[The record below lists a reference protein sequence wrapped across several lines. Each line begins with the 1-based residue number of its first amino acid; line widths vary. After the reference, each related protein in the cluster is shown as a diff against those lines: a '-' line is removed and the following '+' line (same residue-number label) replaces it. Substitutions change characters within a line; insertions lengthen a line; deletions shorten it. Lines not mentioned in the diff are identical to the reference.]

1 MGLQEGLILL
11 GAAVFILVL
20 LDALR
25 RKRAA
30 RRQADDYEDPEEAER
45 RAQIAR
51 ELPGLQD
58 ENPRHSAAQREL
70 DPLFDKIEVFD
81 DDPIPVLRNKLSPT
95 DELSPQNQHNEH
107 LEPDF
112 SETTTGVDDDPLTET
127 QWYEAET
134 SFDDQSHQEEDEELA
149 WERMRRQFELDPDFV
164 AESQRSMQRQQRELQ
179 RLQERKQ
186 LHTEPD
192 AEEIQAFEYENDLD
206 DHFQSL
212 DDLVDLE
219 LPAGMHSTSGA
230 GLAKAPEKPQRMVTE
245 AELAYSAAE
254 LEACLSAEDTE
265 DTEDRENQLRA
276 AFLMNLEKSAW
287 AVAEEFLTI
296 NIQAPN
302 DKPFPGAHLRK
313 FMDII
318 GMRLSLSGFYHYVEE
333 KDGQSVLGFSLVNMF
348 TPGYFDAATL
358 DDFNAAGLVLVM
370 PLPNARQ
377 PMEVF
382 ERMLAIARVMEK
394 NWGAELQDEQRSN
407 LTQQTVEHYRQRIKD
422 FEYKTRV
429 KAKKASKK

>member
-11 GAAVFILVL
+11 GAVVFVLVL

-30 RRQADDYEDPEEAER
+30 RRQADDDYEDPEEAER

-51 ELPGLQD
+51 ELPGIRD
-58 ENPRHSAAQREL
+58 EDARNSAAQQEL

-81 DDPIPVLRNKLSPT
+81 DDPIPVLRNKLSPA
-95 DELSPQNQHNEH
+95 DESMPQDQQNKHQQ
-107 LEPDF
+107 PAF
-112 SETTTGVDDDPLTET
+112 SEVDTDDDPQAENE
-127 QWYEAET
+127 WAEAET
-134 SFDDQSHQEEDEELA
+134 SLHHQPRQEEDEELA

-164 AESQRSMQRQQRELQ
+164 AESKRSMQEQQRELQ
-179 RLQERKQ
+179 RLQDRKQ

-192 AEEIQAFEYENDLD
+192 ADEPQAFEYENNLD
-206 DHFQSL
+206 DQFQSL

-219 LPAGMHSTSGA
+219 LPAGMQSTHSTDRA
-230 GLAKAPEKPQRMVTE
+230 AAP
-245 AELAYSAAE
+245 AEETPALTAAE
-254 LEACLSAEDTE
+254 LEAYQSEDDTE
-265 DTEDRENQLRA
+265 DQENHLRA
-276 AFLMNLEKSAW
+276 AFLMNVEKSAW

-296 NIQAPN
+296 NVQAPD
-302 DKPFPGAHLRK
+302 DKPFPGSHLRK

-333 KDGQSVLGFSLVNMF
+333 KNGQSVLGFSLVNMF
-348 TPGYFDAATL
+348 APGCFEDEQMS
-358 DDFNAAGLVLVM
+358 DFSTAGLVLVM

-377 PMEVF
+377 PMAVF
-382 ERMLAIARVMEK
+382 ERMLATARVMEK
-394 NWGAELQDEQRSN
+394 HWGAELQDEQRSN

-422 FEYKTRV
+422 FEHQTRLKARKAGKT
-429 KAKKASKK
+429 